1 MGFVF
6 LKKWRIQSLQTKFQ
20 NSKGNHSFETSF
32 VPLRLGHR
40 SKTSQTFLGLPWLL
54 KTNYFSGFSGFP
66 DLTQTMIINVSFHM
80 FYNKHRR
87 FEIGWNNSKLRKQ
100 TFQEQSEITVL
111 SRLKLSIL
119 KDAMKLKNQ
128 FFMQNTNFTLFWS
141 TRAFQ
146 DLFSKSGNIFSA
158 ENCKKT
164 RIFSLTFLFCFLQ
177 KNTVIRK

>member
-1 MGFVF
+1 
-6 LKKWRIQSLQTKFQ
+6 
-20 NSKGNHSFETSF
+20 
-32 VPLRLGHR
+32 
-40 SKTSQTFLGLPWLL
+40 
-54 KTNYFSGFSGFP
+54 
-66 DLTQTMIINVSFHM
+66 M

-164 RIFSLTFLFCFLQ
+164 RIFSLTFLFCFFT
-177 KNTVIRK
+177 KKYSY